1 MKNISLCEY
10 LAQHAE
16 LIDAYFE
23 EMKGIMLKDDVTEE
37 FKRVLYEQLV
47 RRMMIRV
54 IQEMPTN

>member
-1 MKNISLCEY
+1 MKNISLYEY
-10 LAQHAE
+10 FAQHAE

-37 FKRVLYEQLV
+37 LKRVLYGQLV

-54 IQEMPTN
+54 TQEMSIS